1 MIWMLLAAD
10 ILLLLIL
17 VGIYN
22 ISDKL
27 YHINKLQS
35 IDHKLDRLNDIR
47 EPLRNLND
55 INGKLQQLTALDNK
69 LYDINE
75 KLKVM
80 AQRPTRKRNTPN
92 LPVEEH

>member
-22 ISDKL
+22 ISEKL
-27 YHINKLQS
+27 YYINKLHS
-35 IDHKLDRLNDIR
+35 IDNKLDRLNDIR
-47 EPLRNLND
+47 EPLMNLND
-55 INGKLQQLTALDNK
+55 INGKLQQLSALDNK

-80 AQRPTRKRNTPN
+80 VQRPSR
-92 LPVEEH
+92 E

>member
-27 YHINKLQS
+27 YHITKLPSIDNKLE
-35 IDHKLDRLNDIR
+35 RLNDIR
-47 EPLRNLND
+47 EPLMNLND
-55 INGKLQQLTALDNK
+55 INARLQQLSALDNK

-75 KLKVM
+75 QLKVLV
-80 AQRPTRKRNTPN
+80 QRPTRKRNTRK
-92 LPVEEH
+92 LPAED